1 MKYLITGAARFIG
14 SHLADYLLKDGH
26 DVIGLDNL
34 STGRLENVEHLK
46 SHKHFELTVDSILN
60 PNVLSKLVKTA
71 DIVIHLAASVGVKLI
86 MEKPVET
93 IRTNILGT
101 EEVLRFASLYRK
113 KILIAS
119 SSEVY
124 GKIQDE
130 NNDLLAL
137 KEDDDTKM
145 GPTSKRRWAYAA
157 SKSID
162 EFLGLAY
169 YEEKNLPTVIV
180 RFFNTVGPRQT
191 GRYGMVIPR
200 FVRRAL
206 LNEPLQIYGDGEQR
220 RCFTY
225 VGDAIMGIVQ
235 LIHTTK
241 AEGQIFNLGSTTE
254 ITINELAEIV
264 KKVTGSQSEIIQ
276 IPYEEVYGRGFEDMR
291 RRTPDISKLQATI
304 NFEPTKTIEEIV
316 ELVAD
321 FMRRK

>member
-1 MKYLITGAARFIG
+1 MKYLITGAAGFIG